1 MQFSIK
7 TRHQPGG
14 SAMIQSRFTPAL
26 TPSLKVLSQSQIEEI
41 HMATLEVLRRTGVV
55 VRVEEIRSRMKA
67 AGCWVDG
74 ERVYIPPHLVEWAV
88 QTAPK
93 RIVLCDRSGQAHM
106 HLEGRKGYYGTGS
119 DTPFLIDPVTGE
131 RRKAVLED
139 IRNVARLVDSLE
151 HIDFLM
157 CMGIASDVTE
167 SISDLHHFKAMIENT
182 EKPIVYTAWNR
193 TNLED
198 IISMAET
205 VAGGEE
211 ELRRKPFCA
220 LYSEPISPLTHAEE
234 SGEKLLYISGKG
246 LPVVYTPGMQIG
258 GTAPVTLAGALV
270 QANAEQLSGLL
281 ICQLIRE
288 GAPVICGG
296 GILFMDMAKGL
307 ISYAAPEFMLAM
319 TAFSELC
326 HHYQLPIFSFSGCSD
341 AKVFD
346 EQAAAE
352 GAIWMMLTAL
362 SGGNLIHDVGYI
374 ESGLTASYE
383 QIVTMNEFAGLV
395 ERFMQGVQVDAETLA
410 IEVIDRV
417 GPMGHYLADDHT
429 FAHFRENWVPSLLD
443 RSTFADWQS
452 DGSKSMRDKVRE
464 RVLEILERHE
474 PAPLGQSVG
483 TGLDAILKDAE
494 ERAA

>member
-1 MQFSIK
+1 
-7 TRHQPGG
+7 
-14 SAMIQSRFTPAL
+14 MIQSQYSPGL
-26 TPSLKVLSQSQIEEI
+26 TPSIKVLSSSQIDEI
-41 HMATLEVLRRTGVV
+41 HRATLEVLRRTGVV
-55 VRVEEIRSRMKA
+55 VRVDEIRDKMKA

-74 ERVYIPPHLVEWAV
+74 EHVYIPPHLVEWAV
-88 QTAPK
+88 RTAPK
-93 RIVLCDRSGQAHM
+93 RVVLCDRNGEPRM

-119 DTPFLIDPVTGE
+119 DTPFVIDAESGE
-131 RRKAVLED
+131 RRHAVLED

-167 SISDLHHFKAMIENT
+167 SISDLHHFKAMLENT
-182 EKPIVYTAWNR
+182 TKPIVYTAWDR
-193 TNLED
+193 SNLED
-198 IISMAET
+198 IITMAET
-205 VAGGEE
+205 VAGGAE

-234 SGEKLLYISGKG
+234 SGQKLLYIADKG

-258 GTAPVTLAGALV
+258 GTTPVTLAGALV

-296 GILFMDMAKGL
+296 GILFMDMAQGL

-326 HHYQLPIFSFSGCSD
+326 QHYQLPIFSFSGCSD
-341 AKVFD
+341 AKMFD

-374 ESGLTASYE
+374 ESGLTASYD
-383 QIVTMNEFAGLV
+383 QIVAMDEIAGLV
-395 ERFMQGVQVDAETLA
+395 KRFMQGMLVTEETLA
-410 IEVIDRV
+410 VEVIDRV

-429 FAHFRENWVPSLLD
+429 YTHFRENWVPSLLD
-443 RSTFADWQS
+443 RSTFADWEA
-452 DGSKSMRDKVRE
+452 DGALSMRE
-464 RVLEILERHE
+464 RVREKVLHILSNYKPAALDDDLSLKLENILSTAEKR
-474 PAPLGQSVG
+474 VG
-483 TGLDAILKDAE
+483 
-494 ERAA
+494 

>member
-1 MQFSIK
+1 
-7 TRHQPGG
+7 
-14 SAMIQSRFTPAL
+14 MIQSQFSPGL
-26 TPSLKVLSQSQIEEI
+26 TPSLSVLSASQIEEI
-41 HMATLEVLRRTGVV
+41 HRATLEVLRRTGVV
-55 VRVEEIRSRMKA
+55 VRVEEIRSKMKA

-74 ERVYIPPHLVEWAV
+74 ERVYIPAHLVDWAV
-88 QTAPK
+88 RAAPK
-93 RIVLCDRSGQAHM
+93 RVVLCDRNGEPHM
-106 HLEGRKGYYGTGS
+106 YLEGRKGYYGTGS
-119 DTPFLIDPVTGE
+119 DTPFVIDPETGE
-131 RRKAVLED
+131 RRKAVLND
-139 IRNVARLVDSLE
+139 IRNVARLVDGLE

-167 SISDLHHFKAMIENT
+167 SISDLHHFKAMLENT
-182 EKPIVYTAWNR
+182 EKPIIYTAWDRN
-193 TNLED
+193 NLED
-198 IISMAET
+198 IIAMAEA
-205 VAGGEE
+205 VAGGAE

-220 LYSEPISPLTHAEE
+220 LYSEPISPLTHAKE
-234 SGEKLLYISGKG
+234 SGEKLLYIADKG

-258 GTAPVTLAGALV
+258 GTTPVTLAGALV

-296 GILFMDMAKGL
+296 GILFMDMAQGL

-326 HHYQLPIFSFSGCSD
+326 QHYQLPIFSFSGCSD
-341 AKVFD
+341 AKMFD

-374 ESGLTASYE
+374 ESGLTASYD
-383 QIVTMNEFAGLV
+383 QIVAMDEIAGLV
-395 ERFMQGVQVDAETLA
+395 KRFMQGVQVTKETLA
-410 IEVIDRV
+410 VEVIDRV

-443 RSTFADWQS
+443 RSTFADWETNGAQS
-452 DGSKSMRDKVRE
+452 MRE
-464 RVLEILERHE
+464 RVREKVLHILQNHK
-474 PAPLGQSVG
+474 PAPLADDLNSE
-483 TGLDAILKDAE
+483 LEMILSSAE
-494 ERAA
+494 KRAS

>member
-1 MQFSIK
+1 
-7 TRHQPGG
+7 
-14 SAMIQSRFTPAL
+14 MIQSRFSPTL
-26 TPSLKVLSQSQIEEI
+26 TPSLKVLSDSQIDEI
-41 HMATLEVLRRTGVV
+41 HRATLEVLRRTGVV
-55 VRVEEIRSRMKA
+55 VRVEQIRSRLKD

-74 ERVYIPPHLVEWAV
+74 ERVFIPPHLVEWAIRS
-88 QTAPK
+88 APK
-93 RIVLCDRSGQAHM
+93 RVVLCDRNGEPRM

-119 DTPFLIDPVTGE
+119 DTPFLIDPESGE
-131 RRKAVLED
+131 RRKAELDD
-139 IRNVARLVDSLE
+139 IRAVARLVDGLE

-157 CMGIASDVTE
+157 CMGIASDVSE
-167 SISDLHHFKAMIENT
+167 SISDLHHFKAMVENT

-193 TNLED
+193 ANLED
-198 IISMAET
+198 IIEMAEA
-205 VAGGEE
+205 VAGGEQ

-234 SGEKLLYISGKG
+234 SGEKLLYIAGKG

-296 GILFMDMAKGL
+296 GILFMDMAQGL

-326 HHYQLPIFSFSGCSD
+326 QHYDLPIFSFSGCSD
-341 AKVFD
+341 AKMFD

-352 GAIWMMLTAL
+352 GAMWMMLTAL

-374 ESGLTASYE
+374 ESGLTASYD
-383 QIVTMNEFAGLV
+383 QIAAMDEIAGLV
-395 ERFMQGVQVDAETLA
+395 KRFMQGLTVSEETLA
-410 IEVIDRV
+410 VEVIDRV

-429 FAHFRENWVPSLLD
+429 FAHFRENWLPSLFD
-443 RSTFADWQS
+443 RSTYADWQAQGGLS
-452 DGSKSMRDKVRE
+452 LRERVRA
-464 RVLEILERHE
+464 RVLEILKEHE
-474 PAPLGQSVG
+474 PKPLSGELMSRMESV
-483 TGLDAILKDAE
+483 ISRAE
-494 ERAA
+494 ER